1 MYPKQPSF
9 QMTVY
14 LLSIRK
20 RSKKN
25 RVFILLPLSVKSNTR
40 SSFKL
45 RDNIQLSAVKR
56 DALPDLILR

>member
-45 RDNIQLSAVKR
+45 RDNIQLSVVKR